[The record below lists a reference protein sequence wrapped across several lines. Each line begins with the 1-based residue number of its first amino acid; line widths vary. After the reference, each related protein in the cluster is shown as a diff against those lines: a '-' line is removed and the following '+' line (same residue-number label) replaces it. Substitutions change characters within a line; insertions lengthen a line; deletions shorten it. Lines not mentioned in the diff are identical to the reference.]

1 MQWKIRCIYRL
12 ANDADRH
19 SHMISQCGSC
29 MPGRIGTDFDAGQK
43 TFCQYSQHLIE
54 IPQGAGI
61 GMHRRIPSLLSFKV
75 VHYEVSPENR
85 NHKCNVCEYKVK
97 KVRGSEGRRK
107 KKRANLIIGLH
118 AQYIWFYEIA
128 GYSTAISSSD
138 KPVILEINV

>member
-75 VHYEVSPENR
+75 AHYEVSPENR

-97 KVRGSEGRRK
+97 KVRK
-107 KKRANLIIGLH
+107 KIQSQTKRENDNIN
-118 AQYIWFYEIA
+118 
-128 GYSTAISSSD
+128 
-138 KPVILEINV
+138 LEITENFLSLYKEHCSR